1 MKVASKTNFIKVLYR
16 VIVSAKDDGLVL
28 SSQVKISDFLQDH
41 GNKKYILFRPTK
53 SWFLFKISKS

>member
-16 VIVSAKDDGLVL
+16 VIVYAKDTGLVL

-41 GNKKYILFRPTK
+41 GNKKIYTF
-53 SWFLFKISKS
+53 SSH

>member
-16 VIVSAKDDGLVL
+16 VKVYAKDAGLVL

-41 GNKKYILFRPTK
+41 GNKKYILFCPTK
-53 SWFLFKISKS
+53 S